1 MKTLVLSAIAMTLM
15 AGSSLAT
22 DIQTR
27 TVSFENE
34 GSTLSGTLYLPADH
48 KSGDKLPVV
57 VVTGAWTSVQEQ
69 MPANYAREMVERG

>member
-1 MKTLVLSAIAMTLM
+1 MKKLVLSAIATTLM
-15 AGSSLAT
+15 ASSALAT

-48 KSGDKLPVV
+48 ENGDRHP
-57 VVTGAWTSVQEQ
+57 
-69 MPANYAREMVERG
+69 